1 MKKDG
6 GKNFDVTMGSVNEAE
21 VCELVGIYNILKIG
35 EKYGK
40 EKVVLHRD
48 DSLACFENT
57 SGPES
62 GKRLSKLFQIE
73 FNLDLAC
80 KANPKVVNVLDL
92 LINLPFLKYG
102 TYSRQQIIKQRAS
115 SKEFPGV

>member
-48 DSLACFENT
+48 DSLACLENT

-62 GKRLSKLFQIE
+62 DRIRKTFIQTISDRVQSWSCL
-73 FNLDLAC
+73 
-80 KANPKVVNVLDL
+80 
-92 LINLPFLKYG
+92 
-102 TYSRQQIIKQRAS
+102 
-115 SKEFPGV
+115 